1 MAGFMTTNT
10 NFLFRTNIWS
20 RQIKEL
26 LLDELN
32 AMKFVRIISDFPDGF
47 TINIPSIGEAET
59 ADFTEGQAIKY
70 NAMDTGNF
78 TFSFDQYKYSANAI
92 SEKFKRDSFY
102 SADVISAFVPRQHRA
117 LMEAVEARIL
127 AQVTGPGGQTTG
139 STNVINLAD
148 HRWVGSGVGVGG
160 AQAIAFQDFARAH
173 YALTKANVP
182 LTNLV
187 AICDPS
193 VAYTLQTQTNT
204 VNLLTPMPMWESVV
218 KDGAVTG
225 FKFRFNLYG
234 FDIYV
239 SNYLPVIASE
249 TISGNALTSGVA
261 NYFFSAAGGDT
272 MPFVGAFRQMP
283 TVYSE
288 FNKDLQQEEYLT
300 IAEYGFKLYRPENM
314 VSILTSTS
322 VVPT

>member
-1 MAGFMTTNT
+1 MAGFQTTATNA
-10 NFLFRTNIWS
+10 NFLIRSNLWS

-32 AMKFVRIISDFPDGF
+32 AMKFVRIINDFPDGF
-47 TINIPSIGEAET
+47 TLNIPSIGEAET
-59 ADFTEGQAIKY
+59 ADFTEGQAVKY

-78 TFSFDQYKYSANAI
+78 QFSFDQYKYSANAI

-102 SADVISAFVPRQHRA
+102 SSDVIAAFVPRQHRA
-117 LMEAVEARIL
+117 LMEAVETRIL
-127 AQVTGPGGQTTG
+127 AQANNGQTA
-139 STNVINLAD
+139 SSVNAINGAD
-148 HRWVGSGVGVGG
+148 HRWVGSGAG
-160 AQAIAFQDFARAH
+160 QALTFQDFARAH

-182 LTNLV
+182 LVNLC
-187 AICDPS
+187 AIVDPS
-193 VAYTLQTQTNT
+193 VAYTIQTQANL
-204 VNLLTPMPMWESVV
+204 VNLLSPMPMWEGVV

-239 SNYLPVIASE
+239 SNYLPSIASE
-249 TISGNALTSGVA
+249 TISGTAVTNGVA
-261 NYFFSAAGGDT
+261 NYFFSAAPGDT
-272 MPFVGAFRQMP
+272 MPWVGAFRQMP

-314 VSILTSTS
+314 VTVLTATG
-322 VVPT
+322 VVPV

>member
-1 MAGFMTTNT
+1 MAGFTDAGNQ
-10 NFLFRTNIWS
+10 NLIRTNLWS

-32 AMKFVRIISDFPDGF
+32 AMKFVRILSDFPDGY
-47 TINIPSIGEAET
+47 TLNIPSIGEAET

-78 TFSFDQYKYSANAI
+78 TFAFDQYKYSAHAI
-92 SEKFKRDSFY
+92 SEKFKRDSYY
-102 SADVISAFVPRQHRA
+102 SADVIAAFVPRQHRA
-117 LMEAVEARIL
+117 LMEAIETRIL
-127 AQVTGPGGQTTG
+127 AQANSGQTAS
-139 STNVINLAD
+139 STNLINTAD
-148 HRWVGSGVGVGG
+148 HRWVGSGTT
-160 AQAIAFQDFARAH
+160 QAITFQDFARAH

-182 LTNLV
+182 LVNLV
-187 AICDPS
+187 AIVDPS
-193 VAYTLQTQTNT
+193 VAYTLQTQAST
-204 VNLLTPMPMWESVV
+204 VNLLSPMPMWEGVI

-225 FKFRFNLYG
+225 FKFRFNIYG

-239 SNYLPVIASE
+239 SNYLPAISSE
-249 TISGNALTSGVA
+249 TISGTAVTTGVA
-261 NYFFSAAGGDT
+261 NFFFSAAPGDT
-272 MPFVGAFRQMP
+272 LPWVGGFRQMP

-314 VSILTSTS
+314 VTILTATG
-322 VVPT
+322 VVPS